1 MFSLSMESPR
11 SRCDVLP
18 AGNGGDS
25 FLGGALRRVE
35 MTVGWPK
42 QKSVNFSKFSDAE
55 SNTENIAVPN
65 DVIFAFQSEMA
76 VLFAFLQA
84 GRPEL

>member
-1 MFSLSMESPR
+1 
-11 SRCDVLP
+11 
-18 AGNGGDS
+18 
-25 FLGGALRRVE
+25 

-65 DVIFAFQSEMA
+65 DLIFAFQSEMA